1 MTPRLYRRSESALFS
16 NVGEDIVALH
26 VENGHFYGME
36 KATAAIWELL
46 ADPIGIDQMVE
57 RLTATYDV
65 APADCRPD
73 VERIVGQLQQEGL
86 VSVVSS
92 GEAAH

>member
-26 VENGHFYGME
+26 VENGHCYGME

-46 ADPIGIDQMVE
+46 ADPIGIDQMVA

-73 VERIVGQLQQEGL
+73 VERIVGQLEQEGL

-92 GEAAH
+92 GEAAS

>member
-26 VENGHFYGME
+26 VENGHCYGME

-73 VERIVGQLQQEGL
+73 VERIVGQLEQEGL